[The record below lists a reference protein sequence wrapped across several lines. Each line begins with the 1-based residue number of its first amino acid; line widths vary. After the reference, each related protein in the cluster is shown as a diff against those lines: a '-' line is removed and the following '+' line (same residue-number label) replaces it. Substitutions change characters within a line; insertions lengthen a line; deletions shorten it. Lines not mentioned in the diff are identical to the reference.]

1 METVNTVATNAARC
15 PECTG
20 TTAKHEVWC
29 PRYSTVNSR
38 CPECGFWNGWH
49 DGNCPRTSQAPSPP
63 NPAPTSSPTTPIPSW
78 SVGWLCPACGRGN
91 APHVGTCPCRPQPP
105 WQPITTC

>member
-1 METVNTVATNAARC
+1 MGLVNTPNAA
-15 PECTG
+15 
-20 TTAKHEVWC
+20 
-29 PRYSTVNSR
+29 R

-63 NPAPTSSPTTPIPSW
+63 NPAPTSPSPATPIPSW

-105 WQPITTC
+105 WQPTITC